1 VGTRGVKVPL
11 IKGDEWGIE
20 ALNVSNWQLA
30 LITVNRLLKTREKN
44 TYKFSRSP
52 IPNTHTFKGQ
62 ARPTPI
68 ANPLSPELLL
78 RCLTMTK
85 IAIIGC
91 GIVGAAIAYEL
102 SRVPGLKIVLLDEKV
117 PASGSTGAALGVLM
131 GAISHK
137 TKGRAW
143 KLRQAS
149 MERYETLIDELESL
163 TGIHIP
169 FNRQGI
175 VILCFSEEALEKYRK
190 LVDVRRSQGFY
201 LEIWDLKQLKAK
213 CPQIVC
219 ENVIGA
225 VYSERDRQVNPTLL
239 TQALVAGAAINGVDC
254 KFEVKCQ
261 KFINEDAN
269 GSNLWQCKQIL
280 LRDGSIDIDWLAIAA
295 GLGST
300 PLTAE
305 LTKSLDLR
313 PVLGQALQ
321 LKLAHPLGH
330 LEFQPVITGDD
341 VHIVPIGDGEY
352 WIGATVEFPDDTGEV
367 MAQAELLEKVRQDAI
382 AFCPELA
389 NATIVR
395 TWSGVRP
402 RPEGI
407 AAPIIGHLEGYS
419 NVLLAT
425 GHYRNGVLLAPATV
439 LAIRKIIL

>member
-1 VGTRGVKVPL
+1 
-11 IKGDEWGIE
+11 
-20 ALNVSNWQLA
+20 
-30 LITVNRLLKTREKN
+30 
-44 TYKFSRSP
+44 
-52 IPNTHTFKGQ
+52 
-62 ARPTPI
+62 
-68 ANPLSPELLL
+68 
-78 RCLTMTK
+78 MTK
-85 IAIIGC
+85 IVIIGC
-91 GIVGAAIAYEL
+91 GVVGAAIAYEL

-117 PASGSTGAALGVLM
+117 PASGSTKAALGVLM

-175 VILCFSEEALEKYRK
+175 VILCFSKEALEKYQK
-190 LVDVRRSQGFY
+190 LAETRRLQGFN
-201 LEIWDLKQLKAK
+201 LEIWDLKQLQAK

-219 ENVIGA
+219 DRIIGA

-254 KFEVKCQ
+254 KFGI
-261 KFINEDAN
+261 KFQNHFITDLNA
-269 GSNLWQCKQIL
+269 SNSQHCDRIL
-280 LRDGSIDIDWLAIAA
+280 LGDEAIDVDWLVVAA

-300 PLTAE
+300 PLTTQLA
-305 LTKSLDLR
+305 KSIDVR

-321 LKLAHPLGH
+321 LKLANPLGH
-330 LEFQPVITGDD
+330 REFQPVITGDD
-341 VHIVPIGDGEY
+341 IHLVPIGDGEY
-352 WIGATVEFPDDTGEV
+352 WVGATVEFPNQMGEV
-367 MAQAELLEKVRQDAI
+367 IAQAELLEKVRQDAI
-382 AFCPELA
+382 AFCPALA
-389 NATIVR
+389 NATIIR

-407 AAPIIGHLEGYS
+407 AAPIIGHLEGYN

-425 GHYRNGVLLAPATV
+425 GHYRNGVLLAPATA
-439 LAIRKIIL
+439 LAIREIII